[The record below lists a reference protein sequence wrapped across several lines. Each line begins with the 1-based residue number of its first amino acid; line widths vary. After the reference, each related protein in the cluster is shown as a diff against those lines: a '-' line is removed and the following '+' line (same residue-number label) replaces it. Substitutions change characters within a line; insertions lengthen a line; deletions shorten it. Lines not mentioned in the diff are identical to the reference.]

1 MSFLNWNKDSIER
14 NFKLLL
20 PGMTIGALVAGLGQL
35 GLWQP
40 LEELTNTLIFQIRGD
55 RVWDSRVVVIEID
68 DKSLKALGAF
78 PWSRQRYQKL
88 IETLTPANPSVIGF
102 DILMSEPSPQ
112 DAALTEAMTRQG
124 KVVMPQ
130 AWTQTA
136 EPLPP
141 TPPIEEAAVGV
152 GHIVT
157 PRHGDGFSRSFS
169 PIFGDKT
176 AFSIV
181 IAQTYNLTQTPPIV
195 LPDFESQKNK
205 NILKNILWLNWRSST
220 KKAIHYS
227 FVDVLTNKIAPAT
240 FTDKIVLV
248 GMTAMATDSMYTPF
262 DRVIPSS
269 GVYFH
274 RTILD
279 NLLHR
284 NFLRVPSSPWLF
296 GLIVLGG
303 ILSASLPRF
312 RWWMQWSILFGS
324 IIGLGLLSIVLLNMN
339 VWLPTIA
346 SALTLVGTGSWVLL
360 MDRLRSQVALQV
372 KGEFLAV
379 MSHELRT
386 PLNGIL
392 GMSQLLLLSQLN
404 PQQRDRITTINRSGE
419 MLLTLIND
427 ILDFSKLDAK
437 KIQIESIPFSLQD
450 CIQEVLDLIQP
461 SADAKQ
467 LQLLSQIE
475 LLPLLSLP
483 LIIVGD
489 PTRLQQ
495 ILFNLLGNAIKF
507 THHGEVRLTI
517 KGVANVSEKVCS
529 RQSKQARSKPR
540 EPCCTL
546 QFSVTDTGIGIAPD
560 QLNKLFN
567 AFTQADAS
575 IHRQYGGT
583 GLGLVI
589 SQELIIQMGGTLT
602 VDSGAGKGSTF
613 TFSIQMP
620 LTDIIPTIERSNPI
634 EQLNPSSENTIFAPI
649 LTPVFRSESSDS
661 SNQDVSNQKIA
672 RSNLRILLAEDTP
685 VNQKV
690 ALFFLDQLGY
700 QADLITDGQA
710 VLDRLK
716 VQDYDVILLDIQM
729 PNMDG
734 FTVAKEIRRLVNR
747 SSAHCSPYIIA
758 MTARTSLSDQQAC
771 IKAGMNDH
779 ISKPLRLAELAD
791 KISQGAKYLLQATS
805 TPSSQNI
812 SSQQLVSLLHS
823 SPSGLISF
831 SEDHQKTNAVS
842 LYSVVKNEN
851 NIQYSQIVS
860 SLVIPNQ
867 NQDWDETWNY
877 LMQITLQNTSFSLE
891 LIQLSIQE
899 NQQRLEQLYVLIKP
913 QSELSHT
920 IDFETVQAIGH
931 QIRGSC
937 GNLGLTVL
945 QNLGRL
951 LEQDAI
957 DTRSDHLM
965 DYTQAIDRAVKD
977 LIQFRQRLLKQ
988 HITK

>member
-1 MSFLNWNKDSIER
+1 MFFLKWNKDSIER
-14 NFKLLL
+14 DFRLLL

-40 LEELTNTLIFQIRGD
+40 LEELTNTLMFQIRGD
-55 RVWDSRVVVIEID
+55 RAWDSRVVVIEID

-112 DAALTEAMTRQG
+112 DAALAEAMTRQG

-141 TPPIEEAAVGV
+141 TPTIEEAAVGV

-157 PRHGDGFSRSFS
+157 PRHGDGLSRSFS

-195 LPDFESQKNK
+195 LPDFESPKNQ
-205 NILKNILWLNWRSST
+205 NILKDILWLNWRSST

-227 FVDVLTNKIAPAT
+227 FVDVLTSKIPPTA

-248 GMTAMATDSMYTPF
+248 GMTAMAADSMYTPF

-274 RTILD
+274 RTVLN
-279 NLLHR
+279 NLLHQ
-284 NFLRVPSSPWLF
+284 NFLRVPNSQWLF
-296 GLIVLGG
+296 GLIILGG

-312 RWWMQWSILFGS
+312 RWWMQWSILVGS
-324 IIGLGLLSIVLLNMN
+324 MMGLGLLSIILLNVN

-346 SALTLVGTGSWVLL
+346 PALTLVGTGSWVLL

-437 KIQIESIPFSLQD
+437 KIQIESIPFSLHD

-495 ILFNLLGNAIKF
+495 ILFNLLGNAVKF
-507 THHGEVRLTI
+507 THHGEVRLMI
-517 KGVANVSEKVCS
+517 KAVADIRETGRS
-529 RQSKQARSKPR
+529 RRSKQARSKSS

-546 QFSVTDTGIGIAPD
+546 QFSVIDTGIGIAPD
-560 QLNKLFN
+560 QLNKLFS
-567 AFTQADAS
+567 AFTQADVS

-589 SQELIIQMGGTLT
+589 SQELITQMGGTLT
-602 VDSGAGKGSTF
+602 VNSEAGKGSIF
-613 TFSIQMP
+613 TFSLQLP
-620 LTDIIPTIERSNPI
+620 LRDTIPTIERSKA
-634 EQLNPSSENTIFAPI
+634 SSENTIYAPI
-649 LTPVFRSESSDS
+649 LTPVSTSESSNS
-661 SNQDVSNQKIA
+661 SNQYDINPKKDTS
-672 RSNLRILLAEDTP
+672 SLRILLAEDTP

-700 QADLITDGQA
+700 QADLVTHGQA

-734 FTVAKEIRRLVNR
+734 LTVAREIRRLVSR
-747 SSAHCSPYIIA
+747 SAIDSSPYIIA
-758 MTARTSLSDQQAC
+758 MTARNSLSDQQAC

-812 SSQQLVSLLHS
+812 SFPQVNNQVTS
-823 SPSGLISF
+823 S
-831 SEDHQKTNAVS
+831 
-842 LYSVVKNEN
+842 SV
-851 NIQYSQIVS
+851 IM
-860 SLVIPNQ
+860 NQ

-899 NQQRLEQLYVLIKP
+899 NKQRIKKLYVAIEP
-913 QSELSHT
+913 QSELSYT
-920 IDFETVQAIGH
+920 IDFETIQAIGH

-951 LEQDAI
+951 LEQDAMNR
-957 DTRSDHLM
+957 RSDHVM
-965 DYTQAIDRAVKD
+965 DYIQAIDRAVEN
-977 LIQFRQRLLKQ
+977 LIQFRQCLLEA
-988 HITK
+988 HMTK

>member
-1 MSFLNWNKDSIER
+1 MSFLKWNKDSIKR
-14 NFKLLL
+14 DFRLLL

-40 LEELTNTLIFQIRGD
+40 LEELTNTLMFQIRGD

-68 DKSLKALGAF
+68 DRSLKLLGAF

-112 DAALTEAMTRQG
+112 DAALAESMSRQG

-130 AWTQTA
+130 AWTQTV
-136 EPLPP
+136 EPLVPP
-141 TPPIEEAAVGV
+141 PQIEEAAVGV

-157 PRHGDGFSRSFS
+157 PRHGDGLSRSFS

-195 LPDFESQKNK
+195 LPDFESKKNQ
-205 NILKNILWLNWRSST
+205 NILKNILWLNWRSSS
-220 KKAIHYS
+220 KKATHYS
-227 FVDVLTNKIAPAT
+227 FVDVLTKKVPPTA

-248 GMTAMATDSMYTPF
+248 GLTAMATDPMYTPF

-274 RTILD
+274 RTVLD
-279 NLLHR
+279 NLLHQ
-284 NFLRVPSSPWLF
+284 NFLQVPNSQWLF
-296 GLIVLGG
+296 GLIILGG

-312 RWWMQWSILFGS
+312 RWWMQWSILLGS
-324 IIGLGLLSIVLLNMN
+324 IIGWSLLSIILLSMN
-339 VWLPTIA
+339 IWLPTIA
-346 SALTLVGTGSWVLL
+346 PALMLVGTGSWVLL
-360 MDRLRSQVALQV
+360 MDRLRSQVALQL

-392 GMSQLLLLSQLN
+392 GMSQLLLLSELK

-467 LQLLSQIE
+467 LQLVSQIE
-475 LLPLLSLP
+475 LLPLSSLP
-483 LIIVGD
+483 LIIMGD

-517 KGVANVSEKVCS
+517 KAVADIRETGRS
-529 RQSKQARSKPR
+529 RRSKQARSKPS
-540 EPCCTL
+540 ESCCTL
-546 QFSVTDTGIGIAPD
+546 QFSVKDTGIGIVPE
-560 QLNKLFN
+560 QLHKLFN

-589 SQELIIQMGGTLT
+589 SQELITQMGGALT
-602 VDSGAGKGSTF
+602 VNSEAGKGSIF
-613 TFSIQMP
+613 TFSLQLP
-620 LTDIIPTIERSNPI
+620 LRDTIPTIERSNA
-634 EQLNPSSENTIFAPI
+634 SSENTIYAPI
-649 LTPVFRSESSDS
+649 PTPVFISESSNS
-661 SNQDVSNQKIA
+661 SNQDDINQKKDT
-672 RSNLRILLAEDTP
+672 SSLRILLAEDTL

-690 ALFFLDQLGY
+690 ALIFLDQLGY
-700 QADLITDGQA
+700 QADLVTHGQA
-710 VLDRLK
+710 VLDRLR

-734 FTVAKEIRRLVNR
+734 LTVAREIRRLVSR
-747 SSAHCSPYIIA
+747 SAIDSSPYIIA
-758 MTARTSLSDQQAC
+758 MTAHTSLSDQQAC
-771 IKAGMNDH
+771 IKAGMNAH

-791 KISQGAKYLLQATS
+791 KISQGANYLLLATS
-805 TPSSQNI
+805 TPSSQSISFPPVI
-812 SSQQLVSLLHS
+812 SSLHS
-823 SPSGLISF
+823 IPLGVIPS
-831 SEDHQKTNAVS
+831 SEDCQKINAVS
-842 LYSVVKNEN
+842 LDNAVQNEPNVQSNQVKSSSV
-851 NIQYSQIVS
+851 IT
-860 SLVIPNQ
+860 NQ
-867 NQDWDETWNY
+867 NQDWDQTWNY
-877 LMQITLQNTSFSLE
+877 LMQITSQNTSFSLE

-899 NQQRLEQLYVLIKP
+899 NEQRIKKLNVAIEP
-913 QSELSHT
+913 QSELSYT
-920 IDFETVQAIGH
+920 IEFETIQAIGH

-945 QNLGRL
+945 QNLGQL
-951 LEQDAI
+951 LEQDAM
-957 DTRSDHLM
+957 DKRSDHLI
-965 DYTQAIDRAVKD
+965 DYTRAIDRAMED
-977 LIQFRQRLLKQ
+977 LIQFRQRLLKV